1 MKEKKRMGFW
11 KQVEISGRIAKMYG
25 HRARVAAVRAGKI
38 GERLPTTAELIMGKQ
53 PKKAAKRRK

>member
-11 KQVEISGRIAKMYG
+11 EQVERSGRIARMYG

-38 GERLPTTAELIMGKQ
+38 GERLPTTAELILGKQ
-53 PKKAAKRRK
+53 PKKAAKRRR